1 MSPILFSP
9 AVPIITSP
17 PMSLTVLAREEAVLN
32 CSVEGFPLPIVSWV
46 MLQDNGNE
54 KSLIAEDSF
63 DIAETNTQSTVTS
76 TLTVLSS
83 DVTLNGV
90 YRCMASNALGVV
102 NETAQLI
109 VNREP
114 HPFPV

>member
-1 MSPILFSP
+1 M
-9 AVPIITSP
+9 
-17 PMSLTVLAREEAVLN
+17 LAPEEAVLS
-32 CSVEGFPLPIVSWV
+32 CSVEGFPLPTVSWV

-63 DIAETNTQSTVTS
+63 DIAETNTSSTVTS

-83 DVTLNGV
+83 DITLNGV
-90 YRCMASNALGVV
+90 YRCMANNALGAV

-114 HPFPV
+114 HPFPVYHCALILVIVLC